1 MMMNFVYWFLAAAI
15 AGALG
20 GAATGVKIGGRAM
33 GNDLAAMMGG
43 FFGISAVAP
52 AAILVLLFNLFR

>member
-1 MMMNFVYWFLAAAI
+1 MMNFVYWFLAAAA

-33 GNDLAAMMGG
+33 GNDLAALMGG

-52 AAILVLLFNLFR
+52 AAILVLLVNFLR

>member
-1 MMMNFVYWFLAAAI
+1 MMMDLAFWFLTAAV

-20 GAATGVKIGGRAM
+20 GAATGVKIGGHVM
-33 GNDLAAMMGG
+33 GNDMAALMGG

-52 AAILVLLFNLFR
+52 AAIVVLLVNLLR

>member
-1 MMMNFVYWFLAAAI
+1 MMMNFVYWFFAAAV

-33 GNDLAAMMGG
+33 GNDLAALMGG

-52 AAILVLLFNLFR
+52 AAILVLLVNFLR